1 MSTARRVSLN
11 ALLVAALGATA
22 LPATAARA
30 APPAPTVERV
40 SVAADGTQADGG
52 SGAASI
58 TPSGSHI
65 GFSSSATNLTPD
77 SAPRPEARGH
87 VRDLTTGQVTR
98 IRPSMSAP
106 VISGDGRYAAY
117 SDWGP
122 YLLNVFLTDL
132 ATGER
137 RRIDGADFK
146 DTSSHPSISADGRHI
161 AYELRPRHPEDPY
174 RVEVYDRV
182 TDTREVV
189 SGAPQS
195 SAHDMT
201 TPSISADGRYVA
213 YRDAGTG
220 EVWVRDRET
229 DEATRA
235 DEGTATAV
243 VQISGNGRTV
253 AMNSAD
259 GAQIRDLRTGK
270 LRKIPGADVEA
281 VSPDGRHV
289 LYRDDES
296 TLRLR
301 KLSDGSETTVG
312 HGVAAPG
319 AIGAKART
327 VVYSTPDAD
336 VVPGDTNGEN
346 DVFKWTAR

>member
-1 MSTARRVSLN
+1 MSTARRVSLS

-22 LPATAARA
+22 SPATAVRA

-40 SVAADGTQADGG
+40 SVAADGTEANGG
-52 SGAASI
+52 SGSASI

-65 GFSSSATNLTPD
+65 GFSSKATNLTPD
-77 SAPRPEARGH
+77 SAPRPEAFGH

-98 IRPSMSAP
+98 VKPSRGAP
-106 VISGDGRYAAY
+106 VVSGDGRYAAH

-122 YLLNVFLTDL
+122 YLLNVFLTDV

-137 RRIDGADFK
+137 KRIDGAAFK
-146 DTSSHPSISADGRHI
+146 DTSHSPSISADGRHI

-182 TDTREVV
+182 TDTRETV

-195 SAHDMT
+195 SVHDMS
-201 TPSISADGRYVA
+201 TPSISADGRHVA

-229 DEATRA
+229 DTVTRA
-235 DEGTATAV
+235 DDGTATEL
-243 VQISGNGRTV
+243 VQLSGDGRTV
-253 AMNSAD
+253 ATNSAD
-259 GAQIRDLRTGK
+259 GARVRDLRTGK
-270 LRKIPGADVEA
+270 THEIAGGHAEA
-281 VSPDGRHV
+281 VSPDGKQV
-289 LYRDDES
+289 LYRDARS

-301 KLSDGSETTVG
+301 TLSNGHETTVG
-312 HGVAAPG
+312 HGSAAPG
-319 AIGAKART
+319 AVGAKGRT
-327 VVYSTPDAD
+327 VVYSTADAD
-336 VVPGDTNGEN
+336 VVPGDTNGVS